1 MSWPGVVRPAAEPP
15 APVQRR
21 SARRSPTRLGPSR
34 RLASLLAAVA
44 LAVVTGVVVV
54 TGAWAL
60 VLIVPVGV
68 ATAVALYRYPFGAV
82 ILWLLVFPFF
92 LSGSPVLY
100 WAFHRLLIPGALAM
114 VIIARTRHRGPQ
126 ARIFIE
132 PAEWAMPVFVLV
144 ALVNIVILSP
154 DQTDGLTHL
163 YDRFIIPFSMYWLVR
178 FIAPGRRELRLL
190 ALVAMAVIA
199 SQVFIGASS
208 WVAPSVLPADW
219 AILAGFRTTGSLGNV
234 AVYSSTLFVCATI
247 LLLDW
252 GVATPSR
259 RVAYGIAIAGAAAF
273 MVLTFSRGSWL
284 ATAVIAA
291 VYLLLYPR
299 RVLRIAAPLVVVAFI
314 LATTVYSAPVNFAID
329 RLNDEETAQSRI
341 VGDVASLRMIE
352 RQPLIGFGYDTYN
365 LTWEKFKTRVEEI
378 PFKTGSTSHNTF
390 LTVMA
395 ELGIPAFLFLVT
407 PVAYWL
413 VQTWR
418 MRRRLAAVRPF
429 GLAYVTL
436 LWVAVL
442 YHFTVSNF
450 MDMYRFNY
458 FGTTVFWMVIG
469 LIAAAVAP
477 TLGRAAASQD
487 EP

>member
-1 MSWPGVVRPAAEPP
+1 MSWPGTFRPAIEPP
-15 APVQRR
+15 PVASPPGAWRQRG
-21 SARRSPTRLGPSR
+21 SRLS
-34 RLASLLAAVA
+34 LASWLPWLVAAVVLSGVA
-44 LAVVTGVVVV
+44 AVVVV
-54 TGAWAL
+54 TGAWSL
-60 VLIVPVGV
+60 VLIAPVGL
-68 ATAVALYRYPFGAV
+68 ATAYFLYRYPFAAV
-82 ILWLLVFPFF
+82 IIWLLLFPFF
-92 LSGSPVLY
+92 LSGSPALY

-114 VIIARTRHRGPQ
+114 VVLGRMRHRKPQ

-132 PAEWAMPVFVLV
+132 PAEWAMPVFIIV
-144 ALVNIVILSP
+144 ALVNIVLLSP
-154 DQTDGLTHL
+154 DYTDGLAHL
-163 YDRFIIPFSMYWLVR
+163 YDRFIIPLSMYWLIR

-199 SQVFIGASS
+199 TQVAIGALS

-219 AILAGFRTTGSLGNV
+219 AVLAGFRTTGSLGNV

-252 GVATPSR
+252 HVATPIR
-259 RVAYGIAIAGAAAF
+259 RAAYIVAIAAAAVF
-273 MVLTFSRGSWL
+273 IMLTFSRGSWL
-284 ATAVIAA
+284 AAA
-291 VYLLLYPR
+291 VVAAVFLWLYPR
-299 RVLRIAAPLVVVAFI
+299 RIVRIAAPLLVVAAI
-314 LATTVYSAPVNFAID
+314 LATTVFSTPVGFAIQ

-352 RQPLIGFGYDTYN
+352 REPLVGFGYDTYN

-378 PFKTGSTSHNTF
+378 PVKTGSTSHNTY

-395 ELGIPAFLFLVT
+395 ELGIPAFLLLAA
-407 PVAYWL
+407 PVVYWL
-413 VQTWR
+413 VQSWR
-418 MRRRLAAVRPF
+418 MRRQLARVRPF

-442 YHFTVSNF
+442 FHFTVSNF

-458 FGTTVFWMVIG
+458 FGTTVFWLVVG

-477 TLGRAAASQD
+477 TLGRAAARD